1 MKRDYDSKMRE
12 VEYQPGDFVYV
23 LDTAHIK
30 GRAKKLDP
38 PWKGPGIIVERLSPY
53 IYRVRFENVVAT
65 TNHDRMKKCNDRHLP
80 SWLSV
85 AKQKLQE
92 GENLLDVSKENTP
105 YCICRQP
112 DDGSF
117 MIHCDS
123 CGDWMH
129 GRCINIS
136 RQLAE
141 TIDEYKCPRCQTP
154 WLYPSR
160 I

>member
-38 PWKGPGIIVERLSPY
+38 PPWKGPGIIVERLSPY
-53 IYRVRFENVVAT
+53 IYGVRFENVVAI

-105 YCICRQP
+105 
-112 DDGSF
+112 
-117 MIHCDS
+117 
-123 CGDWMH
+123 
-129 GRCINIS
+129 
-136 RQLAE
+136 
-141 TIDEYKCPRCQTP
+141 
-154 WLYPSR
+154 
-160 I
+160 

>member
-1 MKRDYDSKMRE
+1 M
-12 VEYQPGDFVYV
+12 

-30 GRAKKLDP
+30 GRAQKLDPPSP
-38 PWKGPGIIVERLSPY
+38 PWKGPGIVVKRLSPY
-53 IYRVRFENVVAT
+53 IYRVRFVNVVAI
-65 TNHDRMKKCNDRHLP
+65 TNHVRMKKYNDRHLP

-85 AKQKLQE
+85 AKQNLQ

-117 MIHCDS
+117 MIHCYR

-129 GRCINIS
+129 GRCVNIS

-141 TIDEYKCPRCQTP
+141 TIDEYQCPRCP
-154 WLYPSR
+154 RLYPSR

>member
-1 MKRDYDSKMRE
+1 MCWIRLISRE
-12 VEYQPGDFVYV
+12 EPRNW
-23 LDTAHIK
+23 TP
-30 GRAKKLDP
+30 P

-53 IYRVRFENVVAT
+53 IYGVRFENVVAI

-117 MIHCDS
+117 MIHCDRAVAIGCMGVVS
-123 CGDWMH
+123 KFPG
-129 GRCINIS
+129 S
-136 RQLAE
+136 
-141 TIDEYKCPRCQTP
+141 
-154 WLYPSR
+154 
-160 I
+160 